1 MATIVETKNLADL
14 YDLPPIDWTAIT
26 APLDRGVTQAP
37 ETGGPDRH
45 TTWLTT
51 INADGSPHVTAV
63 GALWVDGTFWFVTG
77 ERTRKGRNL
86 ARDPRC
92 TLAVSMRESDLV
104 LEGDAQQVTDPP
116 TIAAMTA
123 RWAAGGLALPGGRDG
138 TGDSL
143 PSTRALSRPA
153 AVVRLPHHPAVSD
166 RSRPSNPAVRPGGDF

>member
-45 TTWLTT
+45 TTM
-51 INADGSPHVTAV
+51 ADDDQRRWIPTRHGV

-86 ARDPRC
+86 RA
-92 TLAVSMRESDLV
+92 
-104 LEGDAQQVTDPP
+104 
-116 TIAAMTA
+116 
-123 RWAAGGLALPGGRDG
+123 
-138 TGDSL
+138 
-143 PSTRALSRPA
+143 TRAAR
-153 AVVRLPHHPAVSD
+153 
-166 RSRPSNPAVRPGGDF
+166 